1 MNTEVIKIWQQLG
14 NSDKQAIFTE
24 VSANKNIPPAAVEK
38 DWWVVR
44 TLETIYDTSIAAH
57 VVFKGGTSLSKAW
70 GLIDRFSE
78 DIDLALDRRFLGF
91 NQTDAEM
98 TASQVA
104 KLRKHS
110 FKFIHE
116 MYLAELKDR
125 FIKAGLT
132 VTLDII
138 DVTAHDN
145 DPLKI
150 AVYYPATTEKVK
162 YLQPRI
168 LIEIGSR
175 SLIEPFVPR
184 SFTSLV
190 GEQYAGRPFA
200 DLPIT
205 VPTVTPDRTFL
216 EKIFLLHEEFQLPI
230 DRIRVERK
238 SRHLYDLEKLMDT
251 EYATSALDN
260 VALYQTLVAHRKA
273 ITPIRGIDYAN
284 HLPKMINP
292 LPPEPVLQ
300 AWEEDYRI
308 MQESMIYNPS
318 LSFVDM
324 IVRIK
329 ELKER
334 VNILQH

>member
-14 NSDKQAIFTE
+14 TSDKQAIFTE
-24 VSANKNIPPAAVEK
+24 VSANKNVPPAAVEK
-38 DWWVVR
+38 DWWIVR

-98 TASQVA
+98 TASQVT

-116 MYLAELKDR
+116 MYLAELKDG
-125 FIKAGLT
+125 FIKAGLP

-150 AVYYPATTEKVK
+150 AVYYPATTEKVE

-184 SFTSLV
+184 SFASLV

-230 DRIRVERK
+230 GRIKVERK

-251 EYATSALDN
+251 EYAASALGN
-260 VALYQTLVAHRKA
+260 LALYQTIVAHRKA

-334 VNILQH
+334 VNILQQ